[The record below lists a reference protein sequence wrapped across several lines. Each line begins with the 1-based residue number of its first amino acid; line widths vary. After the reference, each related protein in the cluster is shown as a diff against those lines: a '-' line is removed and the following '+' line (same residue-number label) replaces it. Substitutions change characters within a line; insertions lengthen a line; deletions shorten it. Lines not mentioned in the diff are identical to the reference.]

1 MLIGS
6 NKKKEKLVINFSGL
20 DCFTFI
26 DYIESIKGSNN
37 INKFIKSLKKI
48 RYKNGNID
56 YKSRNHFFTDWIFY
70 NNFKD
75 MVKEISGNNYN
86 IKTKYLNRKK
96 NRKDKYLKNIPI
108 IKRVINY
115 IPTKNINKS
124 ILNKLKTG
132 DYVGI
137 YTKIAGLDVTHV
149 GLIIRINNNVYFR
162 HASSSNKNRKVV
174 TNKFSKY
181 MKGKE
186 GFIVIRK

>member
-86 IKTKYLNRKK
+86 FTKLESLAYH
-96 NRKDKYLKNIPI
+96 D
-108 IKRVINY
+108 
-115 IPTKNINKS
+115 
-124 ILNKLKTG
+124 
-132 DYVGI
+132 
-137 YTKIAGLDVTHV
+137 
-149 GLIIRINNNVYFR
+149 
-162 HASSSNKNRKVV
+162 
-174 TNKFSKY
+174 
-181 MKGKE
+181 
-186 GFIVIRK
+186 